1 MSELFAFLE
10 LLDSILWQYI
20 ALFMILSIGLYFTIK
35 SKFYQLSILI
45 RPKKYIGELLSCAAK
60 DKQGIHPIKLY
71 FSSIGGM
78 IGLGNLV
85 MVVSVITIG
94 GPGGIVWM
102 WLGSLLGMIVKYCEI
117 YLGIKY
123 RVKNSTGGYD
133 GGPMYFLQ
141 AAFKNNSLKLDKILP
156 IVVCFLLCIYG
167 AEVSQFLILTDTF
180 SSSVFKIDRHIVVGV
195 LLILV
200 IISVVGGVKR
210 LSNICSMLIPPFM
223 ISYVMLGLW
232 IMIDHYG
239 ELPGIF
245 GTIFSDAFSLKA
257 SASGIIGGQIL
268 TAAHYGMS
276 RAVYSGDIGIGYDSI
291 VQSETQTTYPER
303 QARLAIFALFS
314 DTIICTMTVL
324 IIFVTGTFDMESIKT
339 SEYIIHAIAKYL
351 PFSDY
356 YIAFI
361 FFIAAFTTVIG
372 YLVVGLKAANFL
384 SEKIGR
390 KLYLFYG
397 IIAFIVFS
405 YQDQSDVMLIM
416 SVASGL
422 LMPINLSGVF
432 ILRREIDFKR

>member
-1 MSELFAFLE
+1 V
-10 LLDSILWQYI
+10 
-20 ALFMILSIGLYFTIK
+20 
-35 SKFYQLSILI
+35 
-45 RPKKYIGELLSCAAK
+45 
-60 DKQGIHPIKLY
+60 GI
-71 FSSIGGM
+71 
-78 IGLGNLV
+78 
-85 MVVSVITIG
+85 
-94 GPGGIVWM
+94 
-102 WLGSLLGMIVKYCEI
+102 
-117 YLGIKY
+117 
-123 RVKNSTGGYD
+123 
-133 GGPMYFLQ
+133 
-141 AAFKNNSLKLDKILP
+141 
-156 IVVCFLLCIYG
+156 
-167 AEVSQFLILTDTF
+167 
-180 SSSVFKIDRHIVVGV
+180 

-200 IISVVGGVKR
+200 IISVIGGVKR
-210 LSNICSMLIPPFM
+210 LSNICSMLMPPFM

-245 GTIFSDAFSLKA
+245 GTIFSDAFSIKA

-291 VQSETQTTYPER
+291 VQSETLTTYPER

-324 IIFVTGTFDMESIKT
+324 IIFVTGTFDMEGIKT
-339 SEYIIHAIAKYL
+339 SEYIIHAISKYL

-384 SEKIGR
+384 SKKIGR
-390 KLYLFYG
+390 KLYLFYA

-405 YQDQSDVMLIM
+405 YQDQADVMLIM

-432 ILRREIDFKR
+432 ILRKEIEFKR